1 MQYVPVPFFLFVQLK
16 AGLTVSIPVE
26 IYYSINVCYTLIDLK
41 TILSVIITLEQMD
54 LSKRN
59 IPNRCSVAISAILFQ
74 KTRMELV
81 LYIQYYSCY
90 WCNVKLKT
98 TTLIKQTFLKLP

>member
-1 MQYVPVPFFLFVQLK
+1 MQYVPVPLFLFVQLK

-54 LSKRN
+54 SRKEIYQIGVQLLSLQSCFKRHAWN
-59 IPNRCSVAISAILFQ
+59 
-74 KTRMELV
+74 
-81 LYIQYYSCY
+81 
-90 WCNVKLKT
+90 
-98 TTLIKQTFLKLP
+98 